1 MESSISYWVRKVF
14 VRDVDLS
21 ERGFFYFFIGFSHW
35 IIILDFILTYFISF
49 NTDEVFSL
57 VNIVAIIIFLLTFA
71 LAGFFIDKI
80 KRRMRFLVMLSFLI
94 SISVVLLFYVGL
106 LYTIFAISLLIF
118 ISGIYL
124 IDLLTI
130 FTHETTILNR
140 GRLLSYLLIISFLF
154 SHVLIILINRN
165 IIAFFIVNILLLIIE
180 FGISRV
186 YSYVE
191 TEERLTSD
199 YSFKEILLKK
209 SHLGY
214 LLAFLT
220 LGYTIGNAF
229 EFNVPLLANPYS
241 FFSILLITIGMTGI
255 FLDNMGRKWSFTAAI
270 LIISILIIFSGI
282 LRPIFSSIFLPLA
295 LPMALILL
303 ITFSGDFST
312 ERNTLKY
319 RGAISS
325 IFLFCAISGFLGG
338 IFIKIIALQTFL
350 AYPDLWWIPE
360 LTKAIN
366 TLLLI
371 IILVWIM
378 PLPEILSSKESDW
391 ADGLRNLYVFNKNSL
406 CLYSKSFDSKNQSM
420 LSEDLITGG
429 LSGILKLISEI
440 TNEKKNLR
448 MIDKDQV
455 KIYFEYGR
463 HTILALTAKRYLPI
477 LFKKMEIFLK
487 RFEHEFEKELENFHG
502 ETSQFSSKTEL
513 LVKRYFE

>member
-1 MESSISYWVRKVF
+1 MESSISYWFRKVF

-21 ERGFFYFFIGFSHW
+21 KRGFFYFFIGFSHW
-35 IIILDFILTYFISF
+35 IFILDFILSHFISF
-49 NTDEVFSL
+49 NTDEMFSL
-57 VNIVAIIIFLLTFA
+57 VNIVAIIVFILTFA
-71 LAGFFIDKI
+71 LAGFLVDKI
-80 KRRMRFLVMLSFLI
+80 KRRMRFLVILSSLI
-94 SISVVLLFYVGL
+94 SLSAVLLFYDELV
-106 LYTIFAISLLIF
+106 YTIFPISSLLF
-118 ISGIYL
+118 ASGIYL
-124 IDLLTI
+124 IDLLTV

-140 GRLLSYLLIISFLF
+140 GRLLSYLLIISFII
-154 SHVLIILINRN
+154 SHLLIVLINLDIMAFVIIN
-165 IIAFFIVNILLLIIE
+165 ITFLAIE
-180 FGISRV
+180 FAISRV

-199 YSFKEILLKK
+199 HSFKEILLEK

-214 LLAFLT
+214 LLAFLS

-229 EFNVPLLANPYS
+229 EFNAPLFTNPFF
-241 FFSILLITIGMTGI
+241 FFSLLLVAVGITGI
-255 FLDNMGRKWSFTAAI
+255 FLDNMGRKWSFSAAI

-282 LRPIFSSIFLPLA
+282 LRPIFSTIFLPLA
-295 LPMALILL
+295 LPIALILL
-303 ITFSGDFST
+303 FAFTGDFST

-350 AYPDLWWIPE
+350 AHPDLWWIPE

-378 PLPEILSSKESDW
+378 PLPEILSSKESIW
-391 ADGLRNLYVFNKNSL
+391 ADALRNLYVFNRNSL
-406 CLYSKSFDSKNQSM
+406 CIYSKTFDSRNQSA

-440 TNEKKNLR
+440 TNERKNLR
-448 MIDKDQV
+448 IIDKDQV
-455 KIYFEYGR
+455 KLYFEYGR
-463 HTILALTAKRYLPI
+463 YTVLALTADRYLPI

-513 LVKRYFE
+513 LVNRYFK